1 MMHLNVEKYE
11 KKNCIKAYFRKSV
24 LIILT
29 YYFIIMCIVQH
40 GYYPMQLS
48 SISVYCK
55 SLQLLISL

>member
-1 MMHLNVEKYE
+1 M
-11 KKNCIKAYFRKSV
+11 KKKTCIKAYFRKSV

-48 SISVYCK
+48 SISVYGK

>member
-1 MMHLNVEKYE
+1 MLKSM
-11 KKNCIKAYFRKSV
+11 KKTCIKAYFRKSV

-29 YYFIIMCIVQH
+29 DYFIIMCVVQH

-48 SISVYCK
+48 SISIYCK